1 MNKDIGIW
9 VRTCIRCQKSKIVRH
24 TVSKLSSFEEGDR
37 FVHLHVD
44 LIGPL
49 PVTEQGYRY
58 CVTMIDRRTRWPEI
72 YPVTD
77 MTAETVAKAVYEGWI
92 CRFGCPVRI
101 TTDQGRQFE
110 SELFTDLMKLLGIC
124 KTRTSP
130 YHPQANGKIER
141 WHRSLKTALMS
152 RLNDNVS
159 WFAELPTVMLG
170 LRAACQADSDFISAA
185 EFTLGHCLR
194 LPGEFCN
201 DNYTKIDN
209 PQAYIIRL
217 RDILSR
223 IKPKTRDF
231 SNKNMFVHTDLSSC
245 SHVFLRI
252 DAVRK
257 PLVPPYCG
265 PYKVLERNK
274 KNFKI
279 LINNKISYISI
290 DRLKPAYILDE
301 FHGDKENEKLN
312 QQQPVNVNLPL
323 RTTRSGRSV
332 RQPVR
337 FNDV

>member
-1 MNKDIGIW
+1 M
-9 VRTCIRCQKSKIVRH
+9 
-24 TVSKLSSFEEGDR
+24 
-37 FVHLHVD
+37 HLHVD

-77 MTAETVAKAVYEGWI
+77 MTAETVARAVYEGWI
-92 CRFGCPVRI
+92 CRFGCPVKI

-110 SELFTDLMKLLGIC
+110 SELFTDLMKILGIC

-141 WHRSLKTALMS
+141 WHRSLKTALMA

-159 WFAELPTVMLG
+159 WFTELPTVMLG

-194 LPGEFCN
+194 LPGEFYN

-217 RDILSR
+217 RDIVSK
-223 IKPKTRDF
+223 IKPKSRDF
-231 SNKNMFVHTDLSSC
+231 SNKNMFVHADLSSC

-279 LINNKISYISI
+279 AMDNRISYVSI
-290 DRLKPAYILDE
+290 DRLKPAYILEEFDNDE
-301 FHGDKENEKLN
+301 KNKNLN
-312 QQQPVNVNLPL
+312 QHQHFNVNLPL
-323 RTTRSGRSV
+323 IKTTRSGRSV

-337 FNDV
+337 FANV